1 MIPLFFLTFHRA
13 GGVLATSRAGVV
25 DGWALALRAG
35 WASSAGPPLTER
47 ARRAASRAEARAG
60 RRRRAGASVAE
71 RARRAA
77 SRAEACVGRSRR
89 AGGVDGA
96 GSARR
101 EQGRGTCRAESAGPH
116 RRSGLDAPRAG
127 RRCVQGGVGER
138 ASSMERARR
147 RTKAGIVDGGLV
159 GGAGSTQEQGGRR
172 WRAGWAELRRGSG
185 GGTQAGRGAELRL
198 EAERGRMGRR
208 ESDGANASG
217 QA

>member
-1 MIPLFFLTFHRA
+1 MTPLFFLTFHRA
-13 GGVLATSRAGVV
+13 GGVLAASRAGVV
-25 DGWALALRAG
+25 GGQALALRAG
-35 WASSAGPPLTER
+35 WASSAGPSSTER
-47 ARRAASRAEARAG
+47 AQRAVSRAEAHAG
-60 RRRRAGASVAE
+60 HRRQAGVIGGGL
-71 RARRAA
+71 
-77 SRAEACVGRSRR
+77 VG
-89 AGGVDGA
+89 GA

-101 EQGRGTCRAESAGPH
+101 EQGGGTCRAESAGPH
-116 RRSGLDAPRAG
+116 RRSGLDAPRAW

-198 EAERGRMGRR
+198 EAERGRMWRR